1 MRVTWLTDM
10 DQKSSGYGNLS
21 RRLMLGLH
29 DRGHRIICIGSG
41 YRGQE
46 HDLPFPVIP
55 ANLGAATAMIRNLL
69 FMKEQDALVV
79 ALDIVHHDMFLAQPW
94 RKDTRYVGIFPVESD
109 PLIVTWA
116 ARLHAMDERLV
127 LSKFGLEQLNAAGVS
142 GKYLPISLDTEAW
155 RPPGEAERA
164 QIRKL
169 MGVENSF
176 VVLTVGEN
184 QERKHLSRGMEI
196 VKRFSDQNPDR
207 PVKYWMVTTGK
218 TPIGWNL
225 QDYAAELDLTDR
237 FGQMEK
243 GMPQKN
249 LWAMFA
255 AADAFLLPSKCEGL
269 GMCAIEA
276 MATGLPVAATNCS
289 AITELLEDGR
299 GFPIPYDYA
308 IRDPFMNTRR
318 YCASIEH
325 GAEALHQIATLSVED
340 RKAVAD
346 RCIVWVRSMTLDAS
360 LNVIEPA
367 LEGKHV

>member
-10 DQKSSGYGNLS
+10 DQRSSGYGNLS
-21 RRLMLGLH
+21 RRLMQGLH
-29 DRGHRIICIGSG
+29 DRGHRIVCIGCG
-41 YRGQE
+41 YKGEE
-46 HDLPFPVIP
+46 HDQPFPVIP
-55 ANLGAATAMIRNLL
+55 SNLGAATAMIRNLL
-69 FMKEQDALVV
+69 FLREQDALVV

-116 ARLHAMDERLV
+116 ARIHMMDERLV
-127 LSKFGLEQLNAAGVS
+127 LSKFGLDQLNAAGVS
-142 GKYLPISLDTEAW
+142 GKYLPISLDTELW
-155 RPPGEAERA
+155 RPPGDAERA

-169 MGVENSF
+169 MGVEDTF

-196 VKRFSDQNPDR
+196 FKRFTELNPSR
-207 PVKYWMVTTGK
+207 PAKYWMVTTSR

-225 QDYAAELDLTDR
+225 QDFAAELDITDR
-237 FGQMEK
+237 FGMMEK

-269 GMCAIEA
+269 GMCALEA
-276 MATGLPVAATNCS
+276 MATGLPVAATQC
-289 AITELLEDGR
+289 AALTEVLDGR
-299 GFPIPYDYA
+299 GFPIPHDYS

-318 YCASIEH
+318 YFASIEQ
-325 GAEALHQIATLSVED
+325 GAQALQTIVDMSPEARGTLARTGIDWIRSRTLED
-340 RKAVAD
+340 
-346 RCIVWVRSMTLDAS
+346 S
-360 LNVIEPA
+360 LNVIEA
-367 LEGKHV
+367 VLEGKHA